1 MEPKKSFQEQIPNN
15 HCFGCGPQNEQG
27 LKIHSYWKGENES
40 VCSFTPLQHHSA
52 GPLHFLNGGIIS
64 TIIDC
69 HCVCT
74 AIAKGYKM
82 RSRNIGIGETVW
94 FATGN
99 LDIKFLKPVP
109 IDSDVQL
116 IASISEA
123 KDHKIMLNC
132 DLFSGGDL
140 CCQSTIIAV
149 KVPNEWFEPR
159 S

>member
-1 MEPKKSFQEQIPNN
+1 MEQKNSFQDQIPNN
-15 HCFGCGPQNEQG
+15 HCFGCGPQNKQG
-27 LKIHSYWKGENES
+27 LKIHSYWNGENES
-40 VCSFTPLQHHSA
+40 VCSFTPQPHHSA

-74 AIAKGYKM
+74 AIAKGYQM
-82 RSRNIGIGETVW
+82 RSREIGMGETVW

-99 LDIKFLKPVP
+99 LDITFLKPVP
-109 IDSDVQL
+109 IDSDVKL

-123 KDHKIMLNC
+123 KDSKVMLSC
-132 DLFSGGDL
+132 ELFSDGDL
-140 CCQSTIIAV
+140 CCQGTVIAV
-149 KVPNEWFEPR
+149 KVPNKWFESR